1 MASTAPKVDI
11 VSKIMFLLSAV
22 ALLAVVVVFVMSLI
36 NTYKK
41 NSLKGEIDNSQLI
54 LAAER
59 TLKPVGLVAAAGE
72 VVAGAA
78 GRDGKVIYDAVCA
91 ACHTT
96 GVLESPKLGDKAAWE
111 ARAANGLEALLASA
125 LNGKGSMPAKG
136 GDPSI
141 TETELKN
148 TILYMTKES
157 GLSLADASA
166 APVAPATSEAPAAT
180 TEEPVKTTEAP
191 APVTSE
197 APAAVVAD
205 VTAVTTTP
213 EAPKAPEA
221 PIAAAVPVPVVADT
235 SAEGKAVYDTA
246 CFACHATGVA
256 GSPKLGDKAAWAPR
270 IAQGAETLYTTA
282 LNGKGAMPPK
292 GGNMSLDDAKVK
304 AAVDYMVSQSQ

>member
-1 MASTAPKVDI
+1 
-11 VSKIMFLLSAV
+11 
-22 ALLAVVVVFVMSLI
+22 MSLI

-54 LAAER
+54 LAAEK

-91 ACHTT
+91 ACHAT
-96 GVLESPKLGDKAAWE
+96 GVLESPKLGDKVAWE

-166 APVAPATSEAPAAT
+166 APAKSEASEAT
-180 TEEPVKTTEAP
+180 TEEPVTIET
-191 APVTSE
+191 PV
-197 APAAVVAD
+197 AI
-205 VTAVTTTP
+205 TAVTTTP

-221 PIAAAVPVPVVADT
+221 PTTAAVPVPVVADT

>member
-11 VSKIMFLLSAV
+11 VSKIMFLLSAI
-22 ALLAVVVVFVMSLI
+22 ALLAVVYVLVMSLV

-41 NSLKGEIDNSQLI
+41 NSLKGEVDNNQLI
-54 LAAER
+54 LTAEK
-59 TLKPVGLVAAAGE
+59 TLKPIGLVAVAGE

-78 GRDGKVIYDAVCA
+78 GRDSKVIYDAVCA
-91 ACHTT
+91 ACHAT

-111 ARAANGLEALLASA
+111 ARAANGLEGLLASA

-166 APVAPATSEAPAAT
+166 AAAPATSESPASKT
-180 TEEPVKTTEAP
+180 QEPAKTTEAP
-191 APVTSE
+191 A
-197 APAAVVAD
+197 AVA
-205 VTAVTTTP
+205 AVTTTP

-221 PIAAAVPVPVVADT
+221 PAVAAVPVPAVADT
-235 SAEGKAVYDTA
+235 SAEGKAAYDTA
-246 CFACHATGVA
+246 CFACHTSGVA
-256 GSPKLGDKAAWAPR
+256 GSPILGDKAAWAPR
-270 IAQGAETLYTTA
+270 IAQGVEVLYTTA